1 MVEEKHW
8 KTTIHDFNAC
18 LHQRRQ
24 RFENCE
30 TGKDSRDANMRRD
43 GLAPH
48 PIAPIEVQGYVH
60 EAKFHM
66 ASLLRIFGDTERGGA
81 ES

>member
-1 MVEEKHW
+1 
-8 KTTIHDFNAC
+8 
-18 LHQRRQ
+18 
-24 RFENCE
+24 
-30 TGKDSRDANMRRD
+30 MRRD